1 MNNRLLHVFLFAAGA
16 SAVAGCNT
24 TRVTPPEQTP
34 EDQVNLF
41 ELRTYLAAE
50 GKLPAL
56 ESRFANHTMALFER
70 HGMKNVAYWRATEK
84 PNTLVYVVGHQS
96 RSAAKASWKNFGRDP
111 EWQAAFRKS
120 RIDGPLVVNIE
131 STFLEATEFQS
142 LKNQDRPFLEKSE
155 ALLPKLFSV

>member
-1 MNNRLLHVFLFAAGA
+1 MNHRLLHVFLFAAGA
-16 SAVAGCNT
+16 SAMAGCTT

-56 ESRFANHTMALFER
+56 ESRFTNHTMALFER
-70 HGMKNVAYWRATEK
+70 HGMKNVAYWRATAK

-96 RSAAKASWKNFGRDP
+96 RSAAKASWKNFSRDP

-131 STFLEATEFQS
+131 STFLEATEFS
-142 LKNQDRPFLEKSE
+142 
-155 ALLPKLFSV
+155 PKH

>member
-1 MNNRLLHVFLFAAGA
+1 MPRPIGCLPENKNPSCLMNNRLLHVFLFAAGA
-16 SAVAGCNT
+16 SAMAGCTT

-84 PNTLVYVVGHQS
+84 PQHAGVCGW
-96 RSAAKASWKNFGRDP
+96 AP
-111 EWQAAFRKS
+111 KS
-120 RIDGPLVVNIE
+120 KCR
-131 STFLEATEFQS
+131 QS
-142 LKNQDRPFLEKSE
+142 LLEK
-155 ALLPKLFSV
+155 LWPRP